1 MTQVNLDLEASPI
14 PAVESQASSSSSIL
28 DKLKVPT
35 KSDLS
40 GKCKIKK
47 PRTATAQL
55 IKTKSSATNQTNPK
69 EVSPAQHDKDFPNEC
84 LEVKNSKVFCNAC
97 REELALKKR
106 ITLAQVTNT
115 KKSKERLARKE
126 AREGDIALVTPCYYL
141 LLHVVMNFNFSY
153 KLHDKGSE
161 CSNSSSLCQH
171 MLLLCSKLCQL
182 NSPRPSQ
189 VKRGIIQ
196 CLRHR
201 TEEVCQEGKRC
212 QEIQHLRQ
220 VFRADDYPESVV
232 KSNLKA
238 QPTPS
243 KSSTQSQT
251 PPRLLLIPYI
261 RGVSE
266 VTE

>member
-69 EVSPAQHDKDFPNEC
+69 EVYPAQHDKDFPNEC

-115 KKSKERLARKE
+115 KKIQRE
-126 AREGDIALVTPCYYL
+126 AGQKR
-141 LLHVVMNFNFSY
+141 
-153 KLHDKGSE
+153 
-161 CSNSSSLCQH
+161 
-171 MLLLCSKLCQL
+171 
-182 NSPRPSQ
+182 SQ
-189 VKRGIIQ
+189 G
-196 CLRHR
+196 
-201 TEEVCQEGKRC
+201 G
-212 QEIQHLRQ
+212 
-220 VFRADDYPESVV
+220 
-232 KSNLKA
+232 
-238 QPTPS
+238 
-243 KSSTQSQT
+243 
-251 PPRLLLIPYI
+251 
-261 RGVSE
+261 
-266 VTE
+266 